1 MKCHVCGA
9 RPSEEGVCVE
19 PLPHHA
25 AALVLAAPPVGQGL
39 RRHAALHQPL
49 PAAGKSYVYM
59 GMLLYFCIEMCYC
72 FILCNLWH
80 PYLCKL
86 PPPVPHQ
93 PPLSLEPAAS
103 LGASP
108 QPLAVRGCA
117 GLDAGHHGVAVRL
130 SSAQYRVAL
139 SNTQQLRHLLCPERD
154 LAAEHVVVRLLQV
167 GDAAHL
173 QQPAQCAR

>member
-1 MKCHVCGA
+1 M
-9 RPSEEGVCVE
+9 
-19 PLPHHA
+19 
-25 AALVLAAPPVGQGL
+25 
-39 RRHAALHQPL
+39 
-49 PAAGKSYVYM
+49 
-59 GMLLYFCIEMCYC
+59 
-72 FILCNLWH
+72 
-80 PYLCKL
+80 
-86 PPPVPHQ
+86 PHQ

>member
-1 MKCHVCGA
+1 MSVVLDPQKKVSVLSPSRTTQ
-9 RPSEEGVCVE
+9 RPSCWRHHPWVRVSAATPRCTSRSLQPAKVMSTWECCCIFALRCVIV
-19 PLPHHA
+19 LSYATYSISLQA
-25 AALVLAAPPVGQGL
+25 A
-39 RRHAALHQPL
+39 
-49 PAAGKSYVYM
+49 
-59 GMLLYFCIEMCYC
+59 
-72 FILCNLWH
+72 
-80 PYLCKL
+80 
-86 PPPVPHQ
+86 PPVPHQ